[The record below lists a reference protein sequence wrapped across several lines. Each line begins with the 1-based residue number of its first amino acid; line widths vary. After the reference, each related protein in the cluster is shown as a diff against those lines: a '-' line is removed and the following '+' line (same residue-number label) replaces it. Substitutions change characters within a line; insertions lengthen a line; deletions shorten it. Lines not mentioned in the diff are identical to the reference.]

1 MVKFLFSPEENR
13 RRTEAAENRRGM
25 IRQMNEVDIMS
36 KPVLPG
42 RVKDLLAQQNIKE
55 DAIEMCVRTDM
66 NTGCVYADGYL
77 VLTEKELFV
86 FSAPS
91 DPNRIHEFKGYPLS
105 KTAEPE
111 VEWRMLRYRREELSD
126 VKIER
131 QVACATI
138 VAKVN
143 GIDRILAAFSNLCL
157 KDAYKLSRN
166 FERKEEGEGAEK
178 GGKPHAHGHG
188 PGKKDEEDDEFCP
201 ICGTMYP
208 DKNRKICP
216 KCMDR
221 KSVFYRTIKY
231 FKPYTVSVV
240 ILFVCIFMTALL
252 NLVWPYLSG
261 TVLYDYVLSKNLE
274 FLEPFG
280 MKNIEAMT
288 ALTLLIGVMLLTKI
302 VLQVFQMM
310 HGVITAKVVV
320 NVVRDLKKD
329 VFAQMGKLSIQFFK
343 SRQTG
348 SLMTRVLSDADR
360 VTGFFVD
367 VLPYAFVHG
376 FTIVSTI
383 VVMVMV
389 RWEMAIAAIV
399 LLPITFM
406 ISFKMRPKLWGLFG
420 RRHRRERSVNSNV
433 NDNLSGARVVKAFGQ
448 QENEVQRFE
457 KTNTNL
463 SKAEI
468 DIVKYNNKFS
478 VVLNTA
484 REIISLVVWFIGIL
498 FVLGT
503 DYFEVGLLIT
513 FTGYV
518 GQLNGPINFF
528 SHFFYNW
535 SDSMN
540 SAQRMFEIL
549 DSIPD
554 ILEKE
559 EAISLKNPS
568 GEIVLDH
575 VTFGYE
581 LSKPVL
587 KDINLHIKPGEML
600 GIVGRSGAGKSTL
613 VNLISRMYDP
623 QEGQILID
631 GVDVK
636 DLAFYDLRRNV
647 AMVSQETYI
656 FMGTVE
662 QNIAYANPAATRE
675 EVIQAAVLA
684 SAHEFIM
691 RMPDGYD
698 TVIGSSGRSLSG
710 GEKQRISIARA
721 ILANPKI
728 LILDEATAS
737 VDTETEKAIQTSMQY
752 LVQNRTTISIAHRLS
767 TLRDADRLIV
777 LDHGKITEEG
787 THKELEELHGTY
799 YKLMEL
805 QTKALAMRGLE

>member
-1 MVKFLFSPEENR
+1 MQGADYGKACGCEVFCVGVVRIIENYEVK
-13 RRTEAAENRRGM
+13 
-25 IRQMNEVDIMS
+25 IMR
-36 KPVLPG
+36 KLVLPDQ
-42 RVKDLLAQQNIKE
+42 VSDLLRQQNINE
-55 DAIEMCVRTDM
+55 EEIEMSVRTDM

-77 VLTEKELFV
+77 VLTGKELVCFL
-86 FSAPS
+86 APC
-91 DPNRIHEFKGYPLS
+91 DPAKIHEFKGYPAGKKKEE
-105 KTAEPE
+105 KTDWK
-111 VEWRMLRYRREELSD
+111 VTRYRRDALKD

-131 QVACATI
+131 QVACATLI
-138 VAKVN
+138 AT
-143 GIDRILAAFSNLCL
+143 IDGVERILAAFSNLCL
-157 KDAYKLSRN
+157 KDAYELSRS
-166 FERKEEGEGAEK
+166 FEREAEGADGEK
-178 GGKPHAHGHG
+178 GHGPHGHG
-188 PGKKDEEDDEFCP
+188 PKDDEDEFCP
-201 ICGTMYP
+201 VCGTMYP
-208 DKNRKICP
+208 NKNRKICP

-221 KSVFYRTIKY
+221 KSVFFRTIKY
-231 FKPYTVSVV
+231 FKPYTVSVAV
-240 ILFVCIFMTALL
+240 LFLCIFLTALL

-274 FLEPFG
+274 FLAPLGFEH
-280 MKNIEAMT
+280 IEAMT

-302 VLQVFQMM
+302 VLQAFQML

-329 VFAQMGKLSIQFFK
+329 VFEQMGKLSIQFFK

-376 FTIVSTI
+376 FTIVSTMI
-383 VVMVMV
+383 VMVMV

-399 LLPITFM
+399 LLPVTFF
-406 ISFKMRPKLWGLFG
+406 ISFRMRTKLWGLFG

-448 QENEVQRFE
+448 QDNEVTRFE

-463 SKAEI
+463 SRAEI

-478 VVLNTA
+478 VVLSTA

-503 DYFEVGLLIT
+503 DYFEVGMLIT

-528 SHFFYNW
+528 SQFFYNW

-549 DSIPD
+549 DSVPD

-559 EAISLKNPS
+559 DALALTNPS

-631 GVDVK
+631 GADVR

-675 EVIQAAVLA
+675 EIIRAAVLA

-737 VDTETEKAIQTSMQY
+737 VDTETEKAIQASMQY

-777 LDHGKITEEG
+777 LDHGRITEEG

>member
-1 MVKFLFSPEENR
+1 MQGADYGKACGCEVFCVGVVRIIENYEVK
-13 RRTEAAENRRGM
+13 
-25 IRQMNEVDIMS
+25 IMR
-36 KPVLPG
+36 KLVLPDQ
-42 RVKDLLAQQNIKE
+42 VSDLLRQQKINE
-55 DAIEMCVRTDM
+55 EEIEMSVRTDM

-77 VLTEKELFV
+77 VLTGKELVCFL
-86 FSAPS
+86 APC
-91 DPNRIHEFKGYPLS
+91 DPAKIHEFKGYPAG
-105 KTAEPE
+105 KKKEEKADWKVT
-111 VEWRMLRYRREELSD
+111 RYRRDALKD

-131 QVACATI
+131 QVACATLI
-138 VAKVN
+138 AT
-143 GIDRILAAFSNLCL
+143 IDGVERILAAFSNLCL
-157 KDAYKLSRN
+157 KDAYELSRS
-166 FERKEEGEGAEK
+166 FEREAEGADGEK
-178 GGKPHAHGHG
+178 GHGPHGHG
-188 PGKKDEEDDEFCP
+188 PKDDEDEFCP
-201 ICGTMYP
+201 VCGTMYP
-208 DKNRKICP
+208 NKNRKICP

-221 KSVFYRTIKY
+221 KSVFFRTIKY
-231 FKPYTVSVV
+231 FKPYTVSVAV
-240 ILFVCIFMTALL
+240 LFLCIFLTALL

-274 FLEPFG
+274 FLAPLGFEH
-280 MKNIEAMT
+280 IEAMT

-302 VLQVFQMM
+302 VLQAFQML

-329 VFAQMGKLSIQFFK
+329 VFEQMGKLSIQFFK

-376 FTIVSTI
+376 FTIVSTMI
-383 VVMVMV
+383 VMVMV

-399 LLPITFM
+399 LLPVTFF
-406 ISFKMRPKLWGLFG
+406 ISFRMRPKLWGLFG

-448 QENEVQRFE
+448 QDNEVTRFE

-463 SKAEI
+463 SRAEI

-478 VVLNTA
+478 VVLSTA

-503 DYFEVGLLIT
+503 DYFEVGMLIT

-528 SHFFYNW
+528 SQFFYNW

-549 DSIPD
+549 DSVPD

-559 EAISLKNPS
+559 DALALTNPS

-631 GVDVK
+631 GADVR

-675 EVIQAAVLA
+675 EIIRAAVLA

-737 VDTETEKAIQTSMQY
+737 VDTETEKAIQASMQY

-777 LDHGKITEEG
+777 LDHGRITEEG